1 MNSITAETLFTIL
14 FVSIDDWYQA
24 KGQRWMKGK
33 AGRKPKFSDS
43 EVMTLMLAAEYFP
56 YASETQYLGYIR
68 ANHGDLFP
76 QLLTPSQFNR
86 RARGLRYMVEQ
97 MRRDWLLDLGIGQGG
112 PYLIDTKPVPV
123 LGYSRSKRRSAFRGS
138 ADYGCCASRKL
149 FYFGYKLVMATTA
162 AGLPV
167 VYDLVAANIG
177 DRQAAETILDTI
189 RNAKVIGD
197 KGFLG
202 DEWQAQMLEQ
212 TGNTIITPK
221 RKNQKIQHPDGF
233 ELILNRL
240 RQRIE
245 GVFHELQNTGRQLE
259 RLLAK
264 TVSGLAARI
273 IAKITAHLFKHI
285 LKARYHIEVQTFQS
299 ITHPNFT

>member
-1 MNSITAETLFTIL
+1 
-14 FVSIDDWYQA
+14 
-24 KGQRWMKGK
+24 
-33 AGRKPKFSDS
+33 
-43 EVMTLMLAAEYFP
+43 
-56 YASETQYLGYIR
+56 
-68 ANHGDLFP
+68 
-76 QLLTPSQFNR
+76 
-86 RARGLRYMVEQ
+86 
-97 MRRDWLLDLGIGQGG
+97 
-112 PYLIDTKPVPV
+112 
-123 LGYSRSKRRSAFRGS
+123 
-138 ADYGCCASRKL
+138 
-149 FYFGYKLVMATTA
+149 MATTA

-264 TVSGLAARI
+264 TVSGLATRI